1 MVNPMEFD
9 AIAVF
14 VKVVEAGSFAEA
26 ARRMKLPK
34 TTVSAKVA
42 ALEKR
47 LGTRLIQRT
56 TRALRVTEAGQEFF
70 HHCANALRQVELGE
84 SAVASRQA
92 RPSGLLRITAPVG
105 LGRMFL
111 PEITHAYLDAYPDM
125 DVEMLITN
133 RVLDLVQEGV
143 DLAIRPGHLRDSS
156 LVARR
161 FFDVGVSLWAAPAY
175 LERAGPP
182 GRPQDLPR
190 HRLVGHTLFRSA
202 TLSDG
207 RASVEVTVDG
217 RVRSDDFDTLKDLL
231 ILGGGIGW
239 LPDCLAQ
246 DAAAAGTLVPVLPG
260 WKSGLAS
267 RIYFVYPGR
276 RYPAPKVR
284 AFIETALATISTVCE
299 RPPHQSTAPMP
310 RDGWYV

>member
-1 MVNPMEFD
+1 MEFD

-56 TRALRVTEAGQEFF
+56 TRALHVTDAGQEFF
-70 HHCANALRQVELGE
+70 HHCSNALRQVELGE
-84 SAVASRQA
+84 SAVMSRQA
-92 RPSGLLRITAPVG
+92 RPSGVLRITAPVG

-125 DVEMLITN
+125 DVELLITN

-143 DLAIRPGHLRDSS
+143 DLALRPGHLRDSS

-161 FFDVGVSLWAAPAY
+161 FFDVTVSLWAAPSY
-175 LERAGPP
+175 LERAGRP

-190 HRLVGHTLFRSA
+190 HRLLGHTVFRNA

-217 RVRSDDFDTLKDLL
+217 RVRSDDFETLKDML

-239 LPDCLAQ
+239 LPDCLARE
-246 DAAAAGTLVPVLPG
+246 AAAAGTLVPVLPG

-276 RYPAPKVR
+276 RYPAPKVQ
-284 AFIETALATISTVCE
+284 AFIETALETVGAACG

-310 RDGWYV
+310 RDGCQV

>member
-1 MVNPMEFD
+1 MEFD

-26 ARRMKLPK
+26 ARLMKLPK

-56 TRALRVTEAGQEFF
+56 TRALRVTDAGQEFF
-70 HHCANALRQVELGE
+70 HHCSNALRQIALGE
-84 SAVASRQA
+84 SAVVSRQT
-92 RPSGLLRITAPVG
+92 RPSGVLRLTAPVG

-111 PEITHAYLDAYPDM
+111 PEITHAYLNAYPDM
-125 DVEMLITN
+125 GVEMLITN

-161 FFDVGVSLWAAPAY
+161 FFDVALTLWAAPAY
-175 LERAGPP
+175 LERAGRP

-190 HRLVGHTLFRSA
+190 HCLLGHTLFKSA

-207 RASVEVTVDG
+207 RASVEVTLDG
-217 RVRSDDFDTLKDLL
+217 RVRSDDFDTLKDML

-239 LPDCLAQ
+239 LPDCMAL

-260 WKSGLAS
+260 WKSGLAT

-276 RYPAPKVR
+276 RYPAPKVQ
-284 AFIETALATISTVCE
+284 AFIETALATIAGAG
-299 RPPHQSTAPMP
+299 RIGNQPPHQSTAPMP
-310 RDGWYV
+310 RDGCQV